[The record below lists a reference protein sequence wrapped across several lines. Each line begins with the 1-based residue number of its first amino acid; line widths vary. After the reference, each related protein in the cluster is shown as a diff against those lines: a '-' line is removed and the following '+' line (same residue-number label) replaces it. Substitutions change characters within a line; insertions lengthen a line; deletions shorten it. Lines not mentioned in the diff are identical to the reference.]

1 MSIGWII
8 FILATVGWH
17 IGMYGMFKKAGI
29 EPWKA
34 LIPFYNTW
42 CMVEKMQLRKYWFF
56 LQFVPVAGQFIT
68 IWICIKFVEHFGR
81 FGVGHHAAAV
91 FLPFLYFPYLGYS
104 NTERYAGT
112 KVVDNY
118 KKSAVREWVDAAAF
132 AVVAATIIRT
142 FVFEAYTIPTPSM
155 EKTLLVNDFLFVSK
169 FSYGPRIPNTP
180 IAMPFVHHTMPFV
193 PVKSYSEAIYIP
205 YTRWF
210 ASPVKRNDVVVFN
223 FPVNDTLINDPIVDG
238 KQEFGSQTTYY
249 EAVRRYGRDKV
260 WRNFEDVIIT
270 RPVDK
275 RENFIKRCVAV
286 GGDVLQVKDGKVIV
300 NGENQ
305 SIFPESQR
313 YYLLKTP
320 PGTIK
325 VSDEKIAEIKS
336 NASSEED
343 AAIKIFNEK
352 AKDLAARLIPMG
364 IHARVEQSDIG
375 PSSVD
380 ENTFRVNITNEE
392 YPLLKL
398 TSDYKIMPY
407 YLEND
412 NALYPY
418 YGADSSHKWWSAD
431 NYGPI
436 TIPQK
441 GSTIPL
447 TADNLIRYQRCI
459 EVYEGNKFE
468 NSNGKVLINGKEAT
482 TYTFK
487 MNYYW
492 MMGDN
497 RHNSLDSRYWGFVP
511 EDHVVGKASLIW
523 FSYEGGPR
531 WNRLFKGIK

>member
-8 FILATVGWH
+8 FILATIGWH

-34 LIPFYNTW
+34 LVPFYNTW
-42 CMVEKMQLRKYWFF
+42 CMVEKMELLKWWFF
-56 LQFVPVAGQFIT
+56 VQLIPIVGAFIT
-68 IWICIKFVEHFGR
+68 MWICIKFVEHFGR

-91 FLPFLYFPYLGYS
+91 FLPFAYFPYLANS
-104 NTERYAGT
+104 KQERYAGK

-118 KKSAVREWVDAAAF
+118 KKSAAREWIDAAAF

-169 FSYGPRIPNTP
+169 FAYGPRIPNTP

-238 KQEFGSQTTYY
+238 AQRFGSQVTYY
-249 EAVRRYGRDKV
+249 QAVREGGRDKV
-260 WRNFEDVIIT
+260 WANYGDEIIT

-286 GGDVLQVKDGKVIV
+286 GGDKLEVINGNVMV
-300 NGENQ
+300 NGIAQPSFPQ
-305 SIFPESQR
+305 SERFYVLTTPSGAYVDKES
-313 YYLLKTP
+313 
-320 PGTIK
+320 
-325 VSDEKIAEIKS
+325 
-336 NASSEED
+336 
-343 AAIKIFNEK
+343 
-352 AKDLAARLIPMG
+352 LAALG
-364 IHARVEQSDIG
+364 INVRIDQGDLQRTDNPNQWI
-375 PSSVD
+375 
-380 ENTFRVNITNEE
+380 VNITNEE
-392 YPLLKL
+392 KPGVKLPAGYPLLEP
-398 TSDYKIMPY
+398 YIMKPDVG
-407 YLEND
+407 LF
-412 NALYPY
+412 PY
-418 YGADSSHKWWSAD
+418 YGSDTTHRWSAD
-431 NYGPI
+431 NYGPM

-441 GSTIPL
+441 GSTIEL
-447 TADNLIRYQRCI
+447 TPDNLIRYQRCI
-459 EVYEGNKFE
+459 EVYEGNKLE
-468 NSNGKVLINGKEAT
+468 NVNGKISVNGVAAT
-482 TYTFK
+482 SYTFK
-487 MNYYW
+487 LNYYW

-523 FSYEGGPR
+523 FSWENGPR
-531 WNRLFKGIK
+531 WKRLFNGIK